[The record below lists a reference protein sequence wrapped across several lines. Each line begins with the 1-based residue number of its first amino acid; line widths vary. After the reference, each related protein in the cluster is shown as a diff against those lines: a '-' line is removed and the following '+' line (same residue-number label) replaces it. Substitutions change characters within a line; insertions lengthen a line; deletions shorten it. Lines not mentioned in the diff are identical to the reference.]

1 MNQTF
6 AAPDASASIG
16 GYTRVMTHVSENCM
30 TLMDNLLN
38 LYRVDMQV
46 RGLRSRLESAERYY
60 NAQCKLFDDLT
71 AQRDELVSRKKQL
84 QATIANLESEAAAL
98 DQKLEKFRADLN
110 AASTSKQYNA
120 VLTELNTVKLERGKI
135 EDRMIEEMERIEQI
149 EKESASIEEQLVERK
164 KVRDHAER
172 ELEEKRSEVGQRL
185 AELEREREEA
195 AAAVPQSE
203 LEVFDK
209 LAGDY
214 DGEAMAHIEVID
226 KRRREYACGACNM
239 HMPFEQISVLKG
251 RSDTLVRC
259 TACHRILYMQDETRE
274 SLAKK

>member
-1 MNQTF
+1 
-6 AAPDASASIG
+6 
-16 GYTRVMTHVSENCM
+16 M

-46 RGLRSRLESAERYY
+46 RGLRSRLDSAERYLR
-60 NAQCKLFDDLT
+60 AQNKLFDDLT
-71 AQRDELVSRKKQL
+71 AQREELVSRKKQL
-84 QATIANLESEAAAL
+84 QATVANLESEVQTI
-98 DQKLEKFRADLN
+98 DEKLEKFRADLN

-120 VLTELNTVKLERGKI
+120 VLTELNTIKVERGKL

-149 EKESASIEEQLVERK
+149 DQDVASLDEQLAERR

-172 ELEEKRSEVGQRL
+172 ELEAKRSEVGERL
-185 AELEREREEA
+185 DELERERSEA
-195 AAAVPQSE
+195 AGAVPAAE

-209 LAGDY
+209 LAEDY